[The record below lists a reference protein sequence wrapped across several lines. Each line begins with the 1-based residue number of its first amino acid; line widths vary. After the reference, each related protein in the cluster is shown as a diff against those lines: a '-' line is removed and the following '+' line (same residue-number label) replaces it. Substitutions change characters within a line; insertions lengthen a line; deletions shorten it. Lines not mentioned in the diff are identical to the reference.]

1 MNLLL
6 GNLMY
11 IFNKYLFI
19 IFIYFF
25 NLNIIYADPVV
36 DKDWLKNKICKDN
49 IKILEV
55 HRSKKDYEIAHI
67 PCSIF
72 TNFYSD
78 GWRETKDTIP
88 LLMPSVSNL
97 EKLIG
102 SFGISSSDYVIIVA
116 PGLGKY
122 DAAEA
127 AAIYFTFK
135 YLGHKNISLLDGGFK
150 SWKEDWDNDTETGF
164 ILPQKKIYRSKVNKN
179 LLANKEDVLK
189 VINKSG
195 YLIDARSSA
204 MYMGINYLF
213 PALRAGTI
221 PNAVNIPNDW
231 MLKNNTLFFQDKVN
245 LEKILEHFDISKK
258 DGQISFCNAGL
269 ESALSWFVMSE
280 ILEFPNN
287 KLYESSL
294 AEWSKDMSLPM
305 IDIINF
311 SNNNK
316 KSIGKDKESFSMKPE
331 E

>member
-1 MNLLL
+1 MCV
-6 GNLMY
+6 
-11 IFNKYLFI
+11 FNKYLFI

-25 NLNIIYADPVV
+25 NLNILFAEPIVS
-36 DKDWLKNKICKDN
+36 KDWLKEKICKDN

-78 GWRETKDTIP
+78 GWRVTKDSTP

-102 SFGISSSDYVIIVA
+102 SFGISSSDHVIIVA
-116 PGLGKY
+116 PGMGKY

-135 YLGHKNISLLDGGFK
+135 YLGHENISLLEGGFK

-164 ILPQKKIYRSKVNKN
+164 IMPKQKVYDSKVNTN
-179 LLANKEDVLK
+179 ILANREDVLK
-189 VINKSG
+189 VINKTG
-195 YLIDARSSA
+195 YLIDARSSS
-204 MYMGINYLF
+204 MYMGINSLF
-213 PALRAGTI
+213 PALRPGTI

-231 MLKNNTLFFQDKVN
+231 MLKNKTLFFHDRVN
-245 LEKILEHFDISKK
+245 LEKILEHSGISKK
-258 DGQISFCNAGL
+258 EGQISFCNAGL

-294 AEWSKDMSLPM
+294 AEWSKDFSLPM
-305 IDIINF
+305 IDIINLTKNT
-311 SNNNK
+311 S
-316 KSIGKDKESFSMKPE
+316 SEKDIESFTMKPE

>member
-1 MNLLL
+1 MCV
-6 GNLMY
+6 
-11 IFNKYLFI
+11 FNKYFLMML
-19 IFIYFF
+19 IFIF
-25 NLNIIYADPVV
+25 NLNVVYANPLV
-36 DKDWLKNKICKDN
+36 DKDWLKSKICMDN

-67 PCSIF
+67 PCSVY

-78 GWRETKDTIP
+78 GWRETRNAMP
-88 LLMPSVSNL
+88 LLMPSLSSL
-97 EKLIG
+97 ESLVG
-102 SFGISSSDYVIIVA
+102 SLGISSFDHVIIVA

-122 DAAEA
+122 DAAET

-135 YLGHKNISLLDGGFK
+135 YLGHKNVSILNGGFK
-150 SWKEDWDNDTETGF
+150 SWKEDWDNDTESGF
-164 ILPQKKIYRSKVNKN
+164 ILPEKKIYKSTINKDI
-179 LLANKEDVLK
+179 LANKDDVLE

-195 YLIDARSSA
+195 YLIDARPSV
-204 MYMGINYLF
+204 MYMGINTSL
-213 PALRAGTI
+213 PAVRSGTI
-221 PNAVNIPNDW
+221 PQAVNIPNEW
-231 MLKNNTLFFQDKVN
+231 MLVNGSLFFQDKVN
-245 LEKILEHFDISKK
+245 LEKIFEYSGIFSK

-294 AEWSKDMSLPM
+294 AEWSKDSSLPM

-311 SNNNK
+311 SKNK
-316 KSIGKDKESFSMKPE
+316 SGENEIDSFSMKPE

>member
-25 NLNIIYADPVV
+25 NLNIIYADPLV

-67 PCSIF
+67 PCSIY

-78 GWRETKDTIP
+78 GWRETKDKIP

-164 ILPQKKIYRSKVNKN
+164 ILPQKKIYTSQVNKN

-204 MYMGINYLF
+204 MYMGINSLF
-213 PALRAGTI
+213 PALRPGTI

-231 MLKNNTLFFQDKVN
+231 VLKNNTLFFQEREN
-245 LEKILEHFDISKK
+245 LEKIFEYSGISKK
-258 DGQISFCNAGL
+258 EGQISFCNAGL

-294 AEWSKDMSLPM
+294 AEWSKDLSLPM

-311 SNNNK
+311 SIKNSK
-316 KSIGKDKESFSMKPE
+316 GKDKESFSMKPE